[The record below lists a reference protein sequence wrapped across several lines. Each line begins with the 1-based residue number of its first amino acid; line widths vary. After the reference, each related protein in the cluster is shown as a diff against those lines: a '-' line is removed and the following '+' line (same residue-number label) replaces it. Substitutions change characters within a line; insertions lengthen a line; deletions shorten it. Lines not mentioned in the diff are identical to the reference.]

1 MKLGIQGL
9 DLVQVEVD
17 ELSGGQL
24 VLRECVLDVLDGGF
38 LDDKG
43 VGKEESGEHE

>member
-9 DLVQVEVD
+9 DQVQVEVD
-17 ELSGGQL
+17 ELYGGEL

-43 VGKEESGEHE
+43 VDKEQSGQNK